1 MRRTILLAGVL
12 PFVSAFLGGV
22 LAFGLVAPSMAT
34 AQSTAQQEVRAN
46 SFVLVNDS
54 GAVVA
59 RLGIN
64 PVGTGTLWF
73 LRTNGTVSSTFGQLG
88 LALWDAGGET
98 VVMRAGRCLGA
109 GGAPCPGGL
118 PPFEGL
124 ELGPGGSV
132 GMLPSQ

>member
-34 AQSTAQQEVRAN
+34 AQATVQQEVRAN

-54 GAVVA
+54 GAVVT
-59 RLGIN
+59 RLGIS
-64 PVGTGTLWF
+64 PVGTGTLAF
-73 LRTNGTVSSTFGQLG
+73 LRTSGTVRSTFNSLG
-88 LALWDAGGET
+88 LTIWDAGGET

-109 GGAPCPGGL
+109 VGDRCPGGL
-118 PPFEGL
+118 ADFEGVQ
-124 ELGPGGSV
+124 LGPGGSV